1 MSQNDIIE
9 FQQNFTAY
17 RLKSVKDIIVENPFL
32 KSQFSYALSTATLT
46 NKYIMIYSNNGVAND
61 YVDKL
66 VLELSKKYKELYFF
80 IVDLRELVETNKIE
94 SLEKFKNILPYA
106 NILFIKNF
114 ETVEKNS
121 QLLILIQNI
130 FNNLKNNSFVLI
142 TSSKKIDQIQKADSL
157 RRFLENL
164 KIYDILVE
172 RKEKNNFINF
182 FDFVNQVKKEA
193 GIEEKL
199 DEEEKR
205 SEYIEKLY
213 VWEMKGFN
221 VDNLKK
227 IINLKDLNQIKIEFD
242 KYTFNIKRLM
252 ELHKDY
258 GLLNTKRFKDEA
270 REIEKLLFDPYAVD
284 DLNKKIETLKEK
296 INYFTF
302 FERETSLLYNS
313 NNFVVDA
320 TNRNVMNKIEE
331 IINGSNIDKIILI
344 TGGPGTGKT
353 HLLNLIYNQML
364 DKKIVYLNKNNFES
378 GKKNLYMMK
387 FINEADIILI
397 DDLDRIYE
405 KKENIPIIKSIIFKN
420 IVKVITLQR
429 KFSIDDKDLLDIFKK
444 FLSYNIQPTSLFIK
458 KNVFK
463 SFLIKY
469 GIKMDDILF
478 NFLLDYDNTSLS
490 ESEKYFMELK
500 KYENNITREIIKS
513 IFPSGVK
520 KRQDFIKKGE
530 FDTSRLLKEW
540 LNDTDRLYVEFEG

>member
-1 MSQNDIIE
+1 MNQNDIIE

-17 RLKSVKDIIVENPFL
+17 RLKSVKDIELENPFL
-32 KSQFSYALSTATLT
+32 KSEFSYALSTASLT
-46 NKYIMIYSNNGVAND
+46 NKYIMIYSNNGFANN

-66 VLELSKKYKELYFF
+66 VLELSKKYRELYFF
-80 IVDLRELVETNKIE
+80 IVDLKELVETNKIE

-142 TSSKKIDQIQKADSL
+142 TSSKRIDQIQKADNL
-157 RRFLENL
+157 KRFLENL

-172 RKEKNNFINF
+172 KKEKNNFINF

-227 IINLKDLNQIKIEFD
+227 IINLKDLNQIKTEFD
-242 KYTFNIKRLM
+242 KYTFNIKKLM
-252 ELHKDY
+252 ELHKEY
-258 GLLNTKRFKDEA
+258 GLLNTKRFKEEA

-284 DLNKKIETLKEK
+284 ELNKKIETLKEK
-296 INYFTF
+296 INYFNF
-302 FERETSLLYNS
+302 FEKETSLLYNS
-313 NNFVVDA
+313 NNFIVDS

-331 IINGSNIDKIILI
+331 IINGSNIDKIVLI

-353 HLLNLIYNQML
+353 HLLNLIFNQML
-364 DKKIVYLNKNNFES
+364 DKKVVYLNKNNFES
-378 GKKNLYMMK
+378 GKKNLYVMK

-397 DDLDRIYE
+397 DDLDKIFE
-405 KKENIPIIKSIIFKN
+405 KKENIPLIKNIIFNN

-500 KYENNITREIIKS
+500 KYENNITREVIKY